1 MRVLSLIFVS
11 LVLLPA
17 ADVGAEDAD
26 AYRVELGKMTYRTYC
41 ALCHGMAPDTGL
53 FADALKKPAPDLTQI
68 AKRNGGMFPEERVK
82 AIIRD
87 GGVSGHGTMRLL
99 SWERYFRQDTPPEHA
114 DEVIDNVTYYLQK
127 HQAP

>member
-1 MRVLSLIFVS
+1 
-11 LVLLPA
+11 
-17 ADVGAEDAD
+17 
-26 AYRVELGKMTYRTYC
+26 MTYRTYC
-41 ALCHGMAPDTGL
+41 ALCHGMASDAGL

-68 AKRNGGMFPEERVK
+68 AKRNGGMFPEGRVK

-99 SWERYFRQDTPPEHA
+99 SWERYFRKDTPPEHA
-114 DEVIDNVTYYLQK
+114 DEVIDNVTYYLQT

>member
-1 MRVLSLIFVS
+1 MRVLIFVS
-11 LVLLPA
+11 LVLLPLA
-17 ADVGAEDAD
+17 SVSAEEVDAN
-26 AYRVELGKMTYRTYC
+26 RVQSGEMTYMTYC
-41 ALCHGMAPDTGL
+41 ALCHGMGAGTAM

-68 AKRNGGMFPEERVK
+68 AKRNGGMFPEGRVE

-99 SWERYFRQDTPPEHA
+99 SWERYFQRDAPPERA
-114 DEVIDNVTYYLQK
+114 DQVIDEIVSYLEK